1 MSLTRRQFLL
11 SIPAVAAGFVL
22 PSFLLRATEYLDRT
36 GVPLLVPPEKY
47 DSILT
52 ACDTGS
58 GDFQLCFGNPY
69 EEPPELTLRE
79 YIDEYFW
86 GDDADY
92 MEENELD
99 EEEFNAALDDEVDVW
114 LYLDDWARR
123 YSPQRIAYDYLS
135 CLDLGPELESDD
147 AVGSIEF
154 IDGPCPGNDYIA
166 VHVPDALS
174 LSLLQERLNQL
185 NEGVKIEIYK

>member
-11 SIPAVAAGFVL
+11 SVPAAAAGFVL
-22 PSFLLRATEYLDRT
+22 PSFLLRATEYLEKT
-36 GVPLLVPPEKY
+36 GVPLLESPTIY
-47 DSILT
+47 SSTLT
-52 ACDTGS
+52 ACDFG
-58 GDFQLCFGNPY
+58 GDDFVLCFGNPY

-79 YIDEYFW
+79 YIDEYYW
-86 GDDADY
+86 GEAADY

-99 EEEFNAALDDEVDVW
+99 VEEFKSALDDEVDVW
-114 LYLDDWARR
+114 LYLDDWTRR

-135 CLDLGPELESDD
+135 CLDLGSELESDD
-147 AVGSIEF
+147 AIGSIEF
-154 IDGPCPGNDYIA
+154 IDGPHPGSDYIA

-185 NEGVKIEIYK
+185 GEGVKIEIG